1 MFMPCSVCLVSHGVQ
16 RGLKPLR
23 GCQRVRE
30 GALEGDADVG
40 LLVVVD
46 AHADCGC
53 GPSQRG
59 GLVRGTSHVELDDD
73 LVLVRDVS
81 LATLKAE
88 SELVEALVDECP
100 QSFELNFTA
109 NSARAFVSG
118 NV

>member
-23 GCQRVRE
+23 RSQCIRE

-40 LLVVVD
+40 LLVVID
-46 AHADCGC
+46 AHADCSC
-53 GPSQRG
+53 CPSQLGR
-59 GLVRGTSHVELDDD
+59 LVGGTSHVELDDD

-88 SELVEALVDECP
+88 SVLVEALVDEGS

-109 NSARAFVSG
+109 NSARAFVCG